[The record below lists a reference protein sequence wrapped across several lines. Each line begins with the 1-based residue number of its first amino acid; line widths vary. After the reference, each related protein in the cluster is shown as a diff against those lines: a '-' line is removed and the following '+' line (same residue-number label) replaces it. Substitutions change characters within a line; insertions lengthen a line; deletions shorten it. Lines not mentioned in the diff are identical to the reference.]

1 MSELKISKATR
12 LIAQECNT
20 FLNTYLIEYKRR
32 QPNTIKSYKD
42 MFSVYFK
49 FLKSE
54 RDKEIWKITVDDFSS
69 ENIKERILLIDEPMV
84 FHVLMEEFS
93 RTFPSMSED
102 QKRLKKEELLRQL
115 DELDKM

>member
-42 MFSVYFK
+42 MFSVYFR

-54 RDKEIWKITVDDFSS
+54 KDKEIWKITVNDFSS
-69 ENIKERILLIDEPMV
+69 ENIILFMKWLNESNNNKNTTIN
-84 FHVLMEEFS
+84 
-93 RTFPSMSED
+93 
-102 QKRLKKEELLRQL
+102 KRLSELKTFCGYLC
-115 DELDKM
+115 KNGHIVP

>member
-1 MSELKISKATR
+1 MSKLKISKATR
-12 LIAQECNT
+12 PIAQECND

-54 RDKEIWKITVDDFSS
+54 RDKDIWKTTVDDFSS
-69 ENIKERILLIDEPMV
+69 ENIILFMKWL
-84 FHVLMEEFS
+84 LFS
-93 RTFPSMSED
+93 HRTIYIWEGTKSAPAIGKNVHDAKS
-102 QKRLKKEELLRQL
+102 
-115 DELDKM
+115 

>member
-1 MSELKISKATR
+1 MSKLKISKATR

-54 RDKEIWKITVDDFSS
+54 RDY
-69 ENIKERILLIDEPMV
+69 
-84 FHVLMEEFS
+84 
-93 RTFPSMSED
+93 
-102 QKRLKKEELLRQL
+102 
-115 DELDKM
+115 